1 MGGASL
7 PDLALPFQCEGNL
20 DSGGHPRLFEGGGH
34 SGGPCSGG
42 RCIGGLGSVQPGQWI
57 LADVTGSSLRSSSS
71 LRGISV
77 EAPSRPIRASGKQAH
92 RRALVGGSPVE
103 AEGSRQLPG
112 DQEAADPSARKR
124 RRPRGRRGGATT
136 AEEEGRWE
144 RKGRKGQSSRRGG
157 PSELKELDGQG
168 PEKGSSAPGS
178 GASTVHGFEIWDR
191 LWSSLRSTR
200 SRLRF
205 TWIAAR
211 SNPASKKAAPGQVW
225 PMPLPFPEA
234 HSSKVSPR
242 GPSSLEKL
250 GVNYVVLCLNFLFG
264 QGRFW
269 KNTCPGLGT
278 ALNAKQWELAERI
291 RKQVVIWNQEPPISA
306 EEMGRSAAKVQSTE
320 ELIASLH
327 EELLLQDKMGGNG
340 KAVQERWLG
349 SVIMSLLILLSLLKL
364 TG

>member
-1 MGGASL
+1 M
-7 PDLALPFQCEGNL
+7 
-20 DSGGHPRLFEGGGH
+20 
-34 SGGPCSGG
+34 
-42 RCIGGLGSVQPGQWI
+42 
-57 LADVTGSSLRSSSS
+57 
-71 LRGISV
+71 
-77 EAPSRPIRASGKQAH
+77 
-92 RRALVGGSPVE
+92 
-103 AEGSRQLPG
+103 
-112 DQEAADPSARKR
+112 
-124 RRPRGRRGGATT
+124 
-136 AEEEGRWE
+136 
-144 RKGRKGQSSRRGG
+144 
-157 PSELKELDGQG
+157 
-168 PEKGSSAPGS
+168 
-178 GASTVHGFEIWDR
+178 HGFEIWDR
-191 LWSSLRSTR
+191 LWSSLCSTW